1 MPIFERMKR
10 KKSSIGCL
18 FWIALILLVLV
29 IFLFNRKTIEA
40 VMDNTGFWDIVRTDR
55 VVPEV
60 QRTTEEPAPTGPQ
73 DRENEIETPSPA
85 EPEPAPREEPRP
97 EIVEVTPPP
106 EEAPAE
112 EDLPVAP
119 PAGEGQMRR
128 SRLYFVKVEP
138 DGTIALKGI
147 VRPVYFQDSPLTETM
162 VSLLKGLSVSEINQ
176 GLLSLIPGET
186 SLLSVSVVEGT
197 AFLNFSEEFL
207 FNSFGREGYT
217 AQVQQIVY
225 TATEFPTVQRV
236 QILIN
241 REKRDYMGSEGGIYL
256 GAPLTRDSF
265 K

>member
-40 VMDNTGFWDIVRTDR
+40 VMDNTGFWDILRTDK

-60 QRTTEEPAPTGPQ
+60 QRTTEEPVPSGSPDADSSIKAP
-73 DRENEIETPSPA
+73 SA
-85 EPEPAPREEPRP
+85 EEPKQAPREEPKP
-97 EIVEVTPPP
+97 EIVEVAPQP
-106 EEAPAE
+106 EAPAE
-112 EDLPVAP
+112 ETLPAAP
-119 PAGEGQMRR
+119 PAGDGQMRR

-162 VSLLKGLSVSEINQ
+162 ASLLKGLSVSEINQ

-186 SLLSVSVVEGT
+186 RLLSVSVVEGT

>member
-1 MPIFERMKR
+1 MKR

-29 IFLFNRKTIEA
+29 IFLFNRKTIET
-40 VMDNTGFWDIVRTDR
+40 VMENTGFWDVVRTDK

-60 QRTTEEPAPTGPQ
+60 QRTTEDPAPSGQSDGNTV
-73 DRENEIETPSPA
+73 ITTPSP
-85 EPEPAPREEPRP
+85 EQPEPAPRVEPQP
-97 EIVEVTPPP
+97 EVVE
-106 EEAPAE
+106 
-112 EDLPVAP
+112 VAP
-119 PAGEGQMRR
+119 PREEEELVEVPPATPPATDGQMRR

-138 DGTIALKGI
+138 DGNIALKGI
-147 VRPVYFQDSPLTETM
+147 VRPVYFQDSPLTETI

-186 SLLSVSVVEGT
+186 RLLSVSVVEGR

-217 AQVQQIVY
+217 AQVQQIVF
-225 TATEFPTVQRV
+225 TATEFPTVKQV

-241 REKRDYMGSEGGIYL
+241 GEKRDYMGSEGGIYL
-256 GAPLTRDSF
+256 GAPLSREAF
-265 K
+265 Q